1 MFSIVIPLYNK
12 AHTIIYTLQTV
23 LNQTYT
29 DFEVVIIN
37 DGSSDD
43 GVALIQKFTND
54 DRIRIINQHNQ
65 GVSAARNRGI
75 VEAKNE
81 WIAFLDADDE
91 WDKEYLKSTQDAIAR
106 FSEAGMIINGR
117 SSKNFQT
124 KKVNNQ
130 VPESYVGYVGFIDF
144 FHNPHVFAHISAT
157 VVKKNVIL
165 PNFTT
170 WGSFIAGQKS
180 NEDFVFLF
188 RTALHTKVVYNG
200 FPLAFYNGAVDG
212 QATGSLSKST
222 KLNDSI
228 IFHNKVMEEWLNTHK
243 KNKSFKIFMKY
254 EIRHIW
260 SIQLSS
266 KDYESLNRFITNLH
280 NGYDHFFSI
289 AEKKAMQIQKLN
301 ALMKGYIMITKLRW
315 IIRGYPRVS

>member
-1 MFSIVIPLYNK
+1 MFSVVIPLYNK
-12 AHTIIYTLQTV
+12 AHTIVCTLQAV

-29 DFEVVIIN
+29 EFEVVIID
-37 DGSSDD
+37 DGSSDN
-43 GVALIQKFTND
+43 GVELIQKFTK
-54 DRIRIINQHNQ
+54 DRRVRIINQQNQ

-75 VEAKNE
+75 TESKNE

-91 WDKEYLKSTQDAIAR
+91 WDKKYLESTKDAIEQ

-117 SSKNFQT
+117 CSKNFQT
-124 KKVNNQ
+124 KIINNQ
-130 VPESYVGYVGFIDF
+130 VPKRYVEYVGFIDF

-157 VVKKNVIL
+157 VVKKSLVL
-165 PNFTT
+165 LNFKT

-200 FPLAFYNGAVDG
+200 FPLAFYNGAVEG
-212 QATGSLSKST
+212 QATSSLSKSV

-228 IFHNKVMEEWLNTHK
+228 FFHNKVMEEWLNTGK
-243 KNKSFKIFMKY
+243 ENKSFKIFMKY

-260 SIQLSS
+260 SIQIKN
-266 KDYESLNRFITNLH
+266 KDYDSLNKFITNLH
-280 NGYDHFFSI
+280 TGYDQLFSVI
-289 AEKKAMQIQKLN
+289 EKKAMRIRKLN
-301 ALMKGYIMITKLRW
+301 TLMKGYILITKLRW